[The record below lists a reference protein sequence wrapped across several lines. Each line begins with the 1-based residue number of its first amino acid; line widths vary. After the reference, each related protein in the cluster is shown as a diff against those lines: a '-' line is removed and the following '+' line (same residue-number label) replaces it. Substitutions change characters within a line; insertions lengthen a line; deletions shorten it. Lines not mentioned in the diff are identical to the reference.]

1 MSIMDENKSD
11 QPGSKHQS
19 PYIRLKKFHFVM
31 LVFFLVFATAAI
43 TTLALAFGGEKA
55 AEVGMKPH
63 PEFEKLYEAYDKLEK
78 NYYQDVNKD
87 KLVNGAING
96 MIDSLDDPYSDYM
109 DKKEASQFHESV
121 SSSFQG
127 IGAEIQEEKGMIKIV
142 SPIKGSPAEKAGLRP
157 NDRIMSVDGK
167 SLEGM
172 SSSEAVLLI
181 RGEKGT
187 KVKLKVQRAG
197 TKEPMEITIV
207 RDDIPIET
215 VYAEMKDDKIAHIQI
230 TSFSEHTA
238 AELKDAIKKMEAKG
252 MKSMILDVRQNPG
265 GLLDQA
271 IEMTNMFVPEGKVL
285 FQVEDNQG
293 KREKMISDNSKKESV
308 PVVVLVDSGSAS
320 ASEIF
325 AAAMKESAGVPLIGE
340 KTFGKGTVQTAED
353 FKDGSNMKFTTAKW
367 LTPNGNWIHKKGIK
381 PDVLV
386 KLPDYANLSYLSPDN
401 ELKLD
406 SLSEE
411 VKNAEK
417 MLEALGYHP
426 GKVDGFF
433 DEETAEAVKEF
444 QKKADIKQTGVLSGD
459 TTVQLMNDLRE
470 KIQQHDTQEE
480 KAIEMLKKQQ
490 TNAAS

>member
-1 MSIMDENKSD
+1 MDENKSD
-11 QPGSKHQS
+11 QPSGKHPS
-19 PYIRLKKFHFVM
+19 PYIRLKKFHFIM

-55 AEVGMKPH
+55 AEVGMKPRG
-63 PEFEKLYEAYDKLEK
+63 EFEKLYEAYDKLEK
-78 NYYQDVNKD
+78 NYYQDINEE
-87 KLVNGAING
+87 KLINGAING
-96 MIDSLDDPYSDYM
+96 MLDSLDDPYSDYM

-121 SSSFQG
+121 SSSFEG

-157 NDRIMSVDGK
+157 NDRIMAVDGK

-207 RDDIPIET
+207 RDEIPIET
-215 VYAEMKDDKIAHIQI
+215 VYAEMNNDKVAHIQI

-238 AELKDAIKKMEAKG
+238 AELKKAIEEMEKKG
-252 MKSMILDVRQNPG
+252 MKSMVLDVRQNPG

-271 IEMTNMFVPEGKVL
+271 VEMTDMFVPEGKVL

-293 KREKMISDNSKKESV
+293 RREKMVSDSKKKVTV

-325 AAAMKESAGVPLIGE
+325 AAAMKESAGVTLIGE

-381 PDVLV
+381 PDIEV
-386 KLPDYANLSYLSPDN
+386 KLPDYANLPYLNPDS

-411 VKNAEK
+411 VKNGEK

-433 DEETAEAVKEF
+433 DKATEEAVKEF
-444 QKKADIKQTGVLSGD
+444 QKKSGIEQTGVLSGD
-459 TTVQLMNDLRE
+459 TTVQLMTDLRE
-470 KIQQHDTQEE
+470 KIQENDTQKE
-480 KAIEMLKKQQ
+480 KAIEILKEKQSSS
-490 TNAAS
+490 AS

>member
-1 MSIMDENKSD
+1 MDENKSD
-11 QPGSKHQS
+11 QPSGKHPS
-19 PYIRLKKFHFVM
+19 PYIRLKKFHFIM

-55 AEVGMKPH
+55 AEVGMKPRG
-63 PEFEKLYEAYDKLEK
+63 EFEKLYEAYDKLEK
-78 NYYQDVNKD
+78 NYYQDINEE
-87 KLVNGAING
+87 KLINGAING
-96 MIDSLDDPYSDYM
+96 MLDSLDDPYSDYM

-121 SSSFQG
+121 SSSFEG

-157 NDRIMSVDGK
+157 NDRIMAVDGK

-207 RDDIPIET
+207 RDEIPIET
-215 VYAEMKDDKIAHIQI
+215 VYAEMNDDKVAHIQI

-238 AELKDAIKKMEAKG
+238 AELKKAIEEMEKKG
-252 MKSMILDVRQNPG
+252 MKSMVLDVRQNPG

-271 IEMTNMFVPEGKVL
+271 VEMTDMFVPEGKVL

-293 KREKMISDNSKKESV
+293 RREKMVSDSKKKVTV

-325 AAAMKESAGVPLIGE
+325 AAAMKESAGVTLIGE

-381 PDVLV
+381 PDIEV
-386 KLPDYANLSYLSPDN
+386 KLPDYANLPYLNPDS

-411 VKNAEK
+411 VKNGEK

-433 DEETAEAVKEF
+433 DKATEEAVKEF
-444 QKKADIKQTGVLSGD
+444 QKKSGIEQTGVLSGD
-459 TTVQLMNDLRE
+459 TTVRLMTDLRE
-470 KIQQHDTQEE
+470 KIQQNDTQKE
-480 KAIEMLKKQQ
+480 KAIEILKERQSSS
-490 TNAAS
+490 AS